1 MIDQFALALSHLLLA
16 VAGWRLLLRADLDA
30 EADCEPGAPR
40 SDEPRHGA

>member
-30 EADCEPGAPR
+30 EQDDGPGAAPPDGPR
-40 SDEPRHGA
+40 GGA